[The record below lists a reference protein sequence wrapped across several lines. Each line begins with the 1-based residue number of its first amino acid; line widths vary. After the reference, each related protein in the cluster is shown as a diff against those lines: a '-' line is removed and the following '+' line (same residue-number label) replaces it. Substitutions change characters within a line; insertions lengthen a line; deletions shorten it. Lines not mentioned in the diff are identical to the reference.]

1 MQIKRY
7 GAGLAAAMAV
17 CAALGAGCGSK
28 GSAGSGSVLAPM
40 NANDTVAS
48 VGGQS
53 ISQAEF
59 FTQLQN
65 YAANPQ
71 NPAGPQPA
79 GRVVLQQMIGNLAL
93 EGLAQQQG
101 VAPTDAEVN
110 TQYDNVK
117 LLQDAQNIKPLE
129 DRLRENGLTSQD
141 VKDLQI
147 RPQLA
152 QIKLLTKGQA
162 APTEA
167 EVKAYYDANKATQF
181 TKPDRA
187 HVRGIALAN
196 QADVQ
201 QVYKQIQSGQKFDT
215 FLPRS
220 LNKQL
225 VNGEFLQWV
234 PLDAS
239 KNPQLAPLIK
249 SVGGTSAGQTTPP
262 FSFQNAWW
270 LIQVV
275 EKKPKEVVSY
285 DSVKTLIP
293 FILTEQKAAQNP
305 QAFAA
310 LQTQER
316 DYQTK
321 LASDGKI
328 TIALPGTQYT
338 QLLADLKNP
347 PPAPQG
353 FAGGGAPGLPP
364 SAAPAPPR

>member
-1 MQIKRY
+1 MHISRR
-7 GAGLAAAMAV
+7 GARLAATLAV
-17 CAALGAGCGSK
+17 CATFGTGCGSK
-28 GSAGSGSVLAPM
+28 GSGDGAALVPM
-40 NANDTVAS
+40 NANDTVAN
-48 VGGQS
+48 VGGQA

-71 NPAGPQPA
+71 NSPAGQPA
-79 GRVVLQQMIGNLAL
+79 GRVVMQQMIGNLSL
-93 EGLAQQQG
+93 EGLAQQQN
-101 VAPTDAEVN
+101 VAPTDAEVDA
-110 TQYDNVK
+110 QYNNVK

-129 DRLRENGLTSQD
+129 DRLRENGLTPQD

-162 APTEA
+162 APTDA
-167 EVKAYYDANKATQF
+167 KVKAYYDTNKNTQF

-196 QADVQ
+196 QADAQ
-201 QVYKQIQSGQKFDT
+201 QVFKQIQGGQKFDT

-234 PLDAS
+234 PLDAG

-249 SVGGTSAGQTTPP
+249 SIGGTNAGQTTPP
-262 FSFQNAWW
+262 FSFQGAWW

-275 EKKPKEVVSY
+275 EKKPKEVVAF

-321 LASDGKI
+321 LATDGKI
-328 TIALPGTQYT
+328 TIALPGVQYT
-338 QLLADLKNP
+338 QLLSDLKNP
-347 PPAPQG
+347 PPAQQPA
-353 FAGGGAPGLPP
+353 FGGGAPQLPP
-364 SAAPAPPR
+364 APSGTPRR

>member
-1 MQIKRY
+1 MQLSRC
-7 GAGLAAAMAV
+7 GAGLVATLAV
-17 CAALGAGCGSK
+17 CATFGAGCGQK
-28 GSAGSGSVLAPM
+28 GGGGTALAPM
-40 NANDTVAS
+40 NANDTVAT

-71 NPAGPQPA
+71 NPAAGLPA
-79 GRVVLQQMIGNLAL
+79 GRSVLQQMIGNLAM
-93 EGLAQQQG
+93 EGLAQQQS

-110 TQYDNVK
+110 TQYNNVK
-117 LLQDAQNIKPLE
+117 LLQDAQNIQPFE
-129 DRLRENGLTSQD
+129 ERLRENGLSSQD
-141 VKDLQI
+141 IKDLQI

-152 QIKLLTKGQA
+152 QIKLLTKGQT
-162 APTEA
+162 APTDA
-167 EVKAYYDANKATQF
+167 EVKAYYDTNKDTQF

-196 QADVQ
+196 QADAQ
-201 QVYKQIQSGQKFDT
+201 QVFKQIQGGQKFDT

-249 SVGGTSAGQTTPP
+249 SIAGTNAGQTTPP
-262 FSFQNAWW
+262 FSFQGAWW

-275 EKKPKEVVSY
+275 EKKPKEVVGF

-293 FILTEQKAAQNP
+293 FILTERKAAQNP

-310 LQTQER
+310 LQQQER

-321 LASDGKI
+321 LATDGKI
-328 TIALPGTQYT
+328 AIALPGTQYT
-338 QLLADLKNP
+338 ALLNDLKNP
-347 PPAPQG
+347 PPAQPAIPGGGPPQLPPP
-353 FAGGGAPGLPP
+353 GAPG
-364 SAAPAPPR
+364 ARR

>member
-1 MQIKRY
+1 MQLSRR
-7 GAGLAAAMAV
+7 GAGLAATLAV
-17 CAALGAGCGSK
+17 CATFGAGCGSK
-28 GSAGSGSVLAPM
+28 PGGGAALAPM

-53 ISQAEF
+53 VSQAEF

-65 YAANPQ
+65 YAPNPQ
-71 NPAGPQPA
+71 SPLAGQPA
-79 GRVVLQQMIGNLAL
+79 GRAVLQQIIGNLSL
-93 EGLAQQQG
+93 EGLAQQQSA
-101 VAPTDAEVN
+101 APTDAEVD
-110 TQYDNVK
+110 TQYNNVK
-117 LLQDAQNIKPLE
+117 LLQDAQNIQPLE
-129 DRLRENGLTSQD
+129 DRLRENGLTPQD

-152 QIKLLTKGQA
+152 QVKLLTKGQPA
-162 APTEA
+162 STDA

-196 QADVQ
+196 QADAQ

-234 PLDAS
+234 PLDAG
-239 KNPQLAPLIK
+239 KNPLLAPLIK
-249 SVGGTSAGQTTPP
+249 SVSGTAAGQTTPP
-262 FSFQNAWW
+262 LSFQGAWW

-275 EKKPKEVVSY
+275 EKKPKEVVSF

-293 FILTEQKAAQNP
+293 FILTEQNAAKNP

-310 LQTQER
+310 LQQQER
-316 DYQTK
+316 DYQAK
-321 LASDGKI
+321 LATDGKI

-338 QLLADLKNP
+338 QLLSDLKNP
-347 PPAPQG
+347 PPAQPAIPGGASQFPPQG
-353 FAGGGAPGLPP
+353 
-364 SAAPAPPR
+364 APAPRR